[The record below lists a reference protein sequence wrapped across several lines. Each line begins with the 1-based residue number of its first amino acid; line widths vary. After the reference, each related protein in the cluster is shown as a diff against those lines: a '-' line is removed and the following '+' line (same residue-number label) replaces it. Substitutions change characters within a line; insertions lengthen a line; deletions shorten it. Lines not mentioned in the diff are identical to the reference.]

1 MRLQTIY
8 RAVAQWRKEGRSHP
22 GDRRRRKMMI
32 ATGWSQEGLGR
43 GHVPCAHRDPAAL
56 PESMPRISKPWSP
69 AISPKIGIMVGRSRR
84 FDPSLWP
91 AASWAPRADPS
102 GSNHCPSPSRLTIV
116 RGPPRETEVTCHHGS
131 LNSMLLSSPLKRV
144 SRVKSQVHEIPCGS
158 IAIGA
163 RKLHLCTSKL
173 VWLNGVIR
181 IPCALYSHLAGPSGM
196 HPNPSACVSQAPV
209 LFFRGILRCKPHAH
223 SSVHC
228 RQASETRHA
237 AAHRSEADKHC
248 NWVFAAG
255 AGRCR
260 CASSA

>member
-116 RGPPRETEVTCHHGS
+116 RGPPRETKVTCHHGS
-131 LNSMLLSSPLKRV
+131 LNSMLLSSPVKRV
-144 SRVKSQVHEIPCGS
+144 SRVKS
-158 IAIGA
+158 
-163 RKLHLCTSKL
+163 
-173 VWLNGVIR
+173 
-181 IPCALYSHLAGPSGM
+181 CAK
-196 HPNPSACVSQAPV
+196 
-209 LFFRGILRCKPHAH
+209 FTKF
-223 SSVHC
+223 
-228 RQASETRHA
+228 HA
-237 AAHRSEADKHC
+237 AAS
-248 NWVFAAG
+248 
-255 AGRCR
+255 
-260 CASSA
+260 